1 MKLFIVMLLLM
12 VNQSIAQ
19 TVPFILTATNTDTM
33 TLTVFK
39 VIHFSKNDTLYVS
52 GFKREDIPM
61 DSLSALRYKINLPEN
76 DWYMVLYSY
85 PDNTTRE
92 MYIQTGPS
100 DKLNTPKILFVD
112 KKSDQVT
119 NLVYHKDTKT
129 YEKGWRSKKD
139 NLMDY

>member
-1 MKLFIVMLLLM
+1 MLLLM

-39 VIHFSKNDTLYVS
+39 VIHFNRNDTLYVS
-52 GFKREDIPM
+52 AFKHENIPM

-76 DWYMVLYSY
+76 DWYMILYSY
-85 PDNTTRE
+85 PDNSTRE

-100 DKLNTPKILFVD
+100 NKSNEPRILYIDKN
-112 KKSDQVT
+112 SDQVT

-129 YEKGWRSKKD
+129 YEKTWRSKED
-139 NLMDY
+139 NLMDQ